1 MESFDA
7 DTNGKDAIQALG
19 RFADG
24 KTFLITGTSKSGI
37 GAETAITLASAK
49 PKQIILASH
58 NESKVTP
65 VIEEIKKINP
75 DVSVAFVHLDLL
87 DNTSVREGVKHIGTV
102 TSRIDAL
109 INNAGIMG
117 PKGYSTSK
125 DGIESQFAT
134 CHVGHFLLTNFLIK
148 EGIAGGQ
155 GSVIVNLRS
164 PGYRLGEVNFE
175 DPNFDVSIMIH
186 SEPHCRIEPET
197 KRMILESQLFT
208 NSKVDNEWFGEAY
221 KLAIER
227 NDGIPIPPP
236 PIKTLTQGAARVLA
250 VTLDPAIRN
259 KAPAFFVENKEAEV
273 KEYATNEVNAEK
285 LWSLS
290 ETLNGNTSLHLILG
304 NGKWKINLEDG
315 VSVWGP
321 ELLDLVVDLGAN
333 FKVCDHTSEPPLFL
347 FFRTVQVF
355 GDAERRKAT
364 DFEKGEEETRRWC
377 QKREQEK
384 DRRGSAEGVKKKSI
398 VWKPFDQHSVDWL
411 AFNDVDERLFHLVT
425 KDTSSEDRTRQL
437 GRRVRGLVFLMSR
450 DWDSIVEYALGN
462 GPCQSSELG

>member
-19 RFADG
+19 RSADG
-24 KTFLITGTSKSGI
+24 KIFLITGTSKSGI

-49 PKQIILASH
+49 PKQIILASR

-87 DNTSVREGVKHIGTV
+87 DNTSVREGVKHLGTV

-117 PKGYSTSK
+117 PKDYSTSK

-197 KRMILESQLFT
+197 KRMILENQLFT

-285 LWSLS
+285 LWSL
-290 ETLNGNTSLHLILG
+290 
-304 NGKWKINLEDG
+304 
-315 VSVWGP
+315 
-321 ELLDLVVDLGAN
+321 VDLGAN